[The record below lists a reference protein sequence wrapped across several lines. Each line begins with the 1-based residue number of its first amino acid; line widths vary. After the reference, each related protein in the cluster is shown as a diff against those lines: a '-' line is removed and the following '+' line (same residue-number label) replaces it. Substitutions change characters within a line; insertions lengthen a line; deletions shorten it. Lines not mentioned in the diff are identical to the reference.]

1 MEQPPAGWTTPCTV
15 VDVYDGDTVVVD
27 VSRRLRIRLLDCWA
41 AEVRG
46 GTANSKARGQAARK
60 QLEEFL
66 GGAQSVVLHI
76 PIEDNDAKDWMTMSR
91 VLGRLF
97 ADGQDV
103 SVEMVESGFATA
115 TKSRQ

>member
-1 MEQPPAGWTTPCTV
+1 
-15 VDVYDGDTVVVD
+15 
-27 VSRRLRIRLLDCWA
+27 
-41 AEVRG
+41 
-46 GTANSKARGQAARK
+46 
-60 QLEEFL
+60 
-66 GGAQSVVLHI
+66 
-76 PIEDNDAKDWMTMSR
+76 MSR